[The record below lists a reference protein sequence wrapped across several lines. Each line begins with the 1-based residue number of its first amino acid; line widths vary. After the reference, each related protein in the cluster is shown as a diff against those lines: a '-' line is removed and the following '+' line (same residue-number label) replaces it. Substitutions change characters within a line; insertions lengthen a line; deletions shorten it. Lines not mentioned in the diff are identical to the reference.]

1 MIKVSNSAH
10 HVHQNEQCHHCRL
23 HLRIYVIDRCVRVRL
38 QFQKQWNGIVY
49 WILLNK
55 NKTDELTERKGLT
68 PDSWLVEGLCCW

>member
-38 QFQKQWNGIVY
+38 QFQKQWNGIVM
-49 WILLNK
+49 LNLTEQ
-55 NKTDELTERKGLT
+55 NKTDELLQREK
-68 PDSWLVEGLCCW
+68 DSPLIAD